1 MNALHIKNTVLAVLA
16 ATGSAVAQALGG
28 WDVALKVL
36 ICFMALDY
44 VTGWLVAAVW
54 HKSAKSKTG
63 ALDSKASYKGLVK
76 KGVMLALV
84 WMAALLDQATG
95 SDFARDAV
103 CMFFIANEG
112 LSILE
117 NTAVMGVPYPAFIKN
132 MLDAIHQASD
142 QGERKH
148 GGSHMSTRAGTVPL
162 SDLQFLKIYFNRK
175 RLRSTTANLKKMLA
189 ETGGDA
195 ICNGSIFL
203 RNQQSACHL
212 KADGKVYK
220 APDYRAWAISW
231 NTPADFGVKTVP
243 NGDANYME
251 CVHLIIGGKKINP
264 VTCGA
269 DMRYRAPRT
278 AIGTKNGRFAYY
290 VSKDRRTPE
299 QLRDLLAASGWDNAI
314 MMDGGGSTCFMDSE
328 GKGFT
333 GDGRVIP
340 FFLVWKKKSGD
351 ACEPEGEKPM
361 VEINAYSKA
370 KDGDKKLS
378 TNFKVKEFAC
388 KDGSDAVLVAPR
400 LVMVLQSLRSHFCA
414 AVTINSA
421 YRTPQYNAKEGGV
434 TDSQHCYGTAA
445 DIVVRGKTPAQVAAY
460 ARQLM
465 PDWGG
470 VGVYAK
476 KGFTHIDVREAKADW
491 NG

>member
-1 MNALHIKNTVLAVLA
+1 M
-16 ATGSAVAQALGG
+16 
-28 WDVALKVL
+28 
-36 ICFMALDY
+36 
-44 VTGWLVAAVW
+44 
-54 HKSAKSKTG
+54 
-63 ALDSKASYKGLVK
+63 
-76 KGVMLALV
+76 
-84 WMAALLDQATG
+84 
-95 SDFARDAV
+95 
-103 CMFFIANEG
+103 
-112 LSILE
+112 
-117 NTAVMGVPYPAFIKN
+117 
-132 MLDAIHQASD
+132 
-142 QGERKH
+142 
-148 GGSHMSTRAGTVPL
+148 TRAGTVPL
-162 SDLQFLKIYFNRK
+162 QDFQWVRIYFNRK
-175 RLRSTTANLKKMLA
+175 RLRSTKANLKKMLA

-203 RNQQSACHL
+203 RNQQPACHL

-231 NTPADFGVKTVP
+231 NTPEDFGVKTVP

-251 CVHLIIGGKKINP
+251 CVHLIVGGKKISP

-278 AIGTKNGRFAYY
+278 AIGTKDGRFAYY
-290 VSKDRRTPE
+290 VSKDRRSPE
-299 QLRDLLAASGWDNAI
+299 QLRDLLVSSGWDNAI
-314 MMDGGGSTCFMDSE
+314 MMDGGGSTCFMDKD
-328 GKGFT
+328 GNGFT

-340 FFLVWKKKSGD
+340 FFLVWKLKSGD
-351 ACEPEGEKPM
+351 AFEPEGEKPM

-370 KDGDKKLS
+370 KDGGKKLS
-378 TNFKVKEFAC
+378 TNFAVKEFAC

-414 AVTINSA
+414 AVTINSG
-421 YRTPQYNAKEGGV
+421 YRTPQYNARVGGV

-470 VGVYAK
+470 VGVYDS
-476 KGFTHIDVREAKADW
+476 FCHIDVREAKADW
-491 NG
+491 KG

>member
-1 MNALHIKNTVLAVLA
+1 M
-16 ATGSAVAQALGG
+16 
-28 WDVALKVL
+28 
-36 ICFMALDY
+36 
-44 VTGWLVAAVW
+44 
-54 HKSAKSKTG
+54 
-63 ALDSKASYKGLVK
+63 
-76 KGVMLALV
+76 
-84 WMAALLDQATG
+84 
-95 SDFARDAV
+95 
-103 CMFFIANEG
+103 
-112 LSILE
+112 
-117 NTAVMGVPYPAFIKN
+117 
-132 MLDAIHQASD
+132 
-142 QGERKH
+142 
-148 GGSHMSTRAGTVPL
+148 TRAGTVPL
-162 SDLQFLKIYFNRK
+162 QDLQWVRIYFNRK
-175 RLRSTTANLKKMLA
+175 RLRSTKANLKKMLA

-203 RNQQSACHL
+203 RNQQPACHL

-231 NTPADFGVKTVP
+231 NTPEDFGVKTVP

-251 CVHLIIGGKKINP
+251 CVHLIVGGKKISP

-278 AIGTKNGRFAYY
+278 AIGTKDGRFAYY
-290 VSKDRRTPE
+290 VSKDRRSPE
-299 QLRDLLAASGWDNAI
+299 QLRDLLVSSGWDNAI
-314 MMDGGGSTCFMDSE
+314 MMDGGGSTCFMDKD
-328 GKGFT
+328 GNGFT

-340 FFLVWKKKSGD
+340 FFLAWKLKSGD
-351 ACEPEGEKPM
+351 ALEPEGEKPM

-370 KDGDKKLS
+370 KDGGKKLS
-378 TNFKVKEFAC
+378 TNFAVKEFAC

-414 AVTINSA
+414 AVTINSG
-421 YRTPQYNAKEGGV
+421 YRTPQYNARVGGV

-470 VGVYAK
+470 VGVYDS
-476 KGFTHIDVREAKADW
+476 FCHIDVREAKADW
-491 NG
+491 KG

>member
-1 MNALHIKNTVLAVLA
+1 M
-16 ATGSAVAQALGG
+16 
-28 WDVALKVL
+28 
-36 ICFMALDY
+36 
-44 VTGWLVAAVW
+44 
-54 HKSAKSKTG
+54 
-63 ALDSKASYKGLVK
+63 
-76 KGVMLALV
+76 
-84 WMAALLDQATG
+84 
-95 SDFARDAV
+95 
-103 CMFFIANEG
+103 
-112 LSILE
+112 
-117 NTAVMGVPYPAFIKN
+117 
-132 MLDAIHQASD
+132 
-142 QGERKH
+142 
-148 GGSHMSTRAGTVPL
+148 TRAGTVPL
-162 SDLQFLKIYFNRK
+162 QDLQWVRIYFNRK
-175 RLRSTTANLKKMLA
+175 RLRSTKANLKKMLA

-203 RNQQSACHL
+203 RNQQPACHL

-231 NTPADFGVKTVP
+231 NTPEDFGVKTVP
-243 NGDANYME
+243 NGDRNYME
-251 CVHLIIGGKKINP
+251 CVHLIIGGKKIYP

-269 DMRYRAPRT
+269 DMKYRAPRT
-278 AIGTKNGRFAYY
+278 AIGTKNGRYAYY

-314 MMDGGGSTCFMDSE
+314 MMDGGGSTCFMDST

-340 FFLVWKKKSGD
+340 FFLVWKYKIGD
-351 ACEPEGEKPM
+351 AFEPEGEKPM
-361 VEINAYSKA
+361 VEINAYSRA

-400 LVMVLQSLRSHFCA
+400 LVMVLQSLRSYFCA
-414 AVTINSA
+414 AVTINSG
-421 YRTPQYNAKEGGV
+421 YRTPQYNAKVGGV

-470 VGVYAK
+470 VGVYDS
-476 KGFTHIDVREAKADW
+476 FCHIDVREAKADW
-491 NG
+491 KG

>member
-1 MNALHIKNTVLAVLA
+1 
-16 ATGSAVAQALGG
+16 
-28 WDVALKVL
+28 
-36 ICFMALDY
+36 
-44 VTGWLVAAVW
+44 
-54 HKSAKSKTG
+54 
-63 ALDSKASYKGLVK
+63 
-76 KGVMLALV
+76 
-84 WMAALLDQATG
+84 
-95 SDFARDAV
+95 
-103 CMFFIANEG
+103 
-112 LSILE
+112 
-117 NTAVMGVPYPAFIKN
+117 
-132 MLDAIHQASD
+132 
-142 QGERKH
+142 
-148 GGSHMSTRAGTVPL
+148 MSMRAGTVPL
-162 SDLQFLKIYFNRK
+162 SDLKFLKIYFNKR

-189 ETGGDA
+189 EAGGDA

-203 RNQQSACHL
+203 RNQTPACHL

-231 NTPADFGVKTVP
+231 SAPGDFGVKAVP

-251 CVHLIIGGKKINP
+251 CVHLIIGGKKIYP
-264 VTCGA
+264 VTCGT

-278 AIGTKNGRFAYY
+278 AIGTKNGRYAYY

-314 MMDGGGSTCFMDSE
+314 MMDGGGSTCFMDKN

-340 FFLVWKKKSGD
+340 FFLVWKLKSGD
-351 ACEPEGEKPM
+351 AFEPEGEKPM

-370 KDGDKKLS
+370 KDGNKKLS

-388 KDGSDAVLVAPR
+388 KDGSDTVLVAPR
-400 LVMVLQSLRSHFCA
+400 LVMVLQSIRSRFGA
-414 AVTINSA
+414 AVTINSG
-421 YRTPQYNAKEGGV
+421 YRTPQYNAKVGGV
-434 TDSQHCYGTAA
+434 AHSQHCYGTAA
-445 DIVVRGKTPAQVAAY
+445 DITVKGHTPAAVAAY
-460 ARQLM
+460 ARELM

-470 VGVYAK
+470 VGVYSQ